1 MTGWPSAGL
10 KPTLTVLGELR
21 GADEGADLEG
31 VFADGA
37 AAQAL
42 HALARGRVA
51 LLLQLRLRG
60 GQAQVGG
67 HVFQLLRF
75 GLRVGVM
82 GTAVSNPRFLSP
94 ALLPLIFLTTV
105 VLALYHLLNCLS

>member
-1 MTGWPSAGL
+1 MTAGPR
-10 KPTLTVLGELR
+10 PTGSRVGRETVSGEVRLPALTVLRELR

-42 HALARGRVA
+42 QALARGRVA

-60 GQAQVGG
+60 GQAQVRG
-67 HVFQLLRF
+67 HVLQLLRF
-75 GLRVGVM
+75 GLRVG
-82 GTAVSNPRFLSP
+82 
-94 ALLPLIFLTTV
+94 
-105 VLALYHLLNCLS
+105 

>member
-1 MTGWPSAGL
+1 MTGRPEAGPGSAGETVSGEAP
-10 KPTLTVLGELR
+10 PTLTVLGELR

-60 GQAQVGG
+60 GQAQVRG

-75 GLRVGVM
+75 GLRVGVIDA
-82 GTAVSNPRFLSP
+82 TIRSPRFFFSIP
-94 ALLPLIFLTTV
+94 R
-105 VLALYHLLNCLS
+105 